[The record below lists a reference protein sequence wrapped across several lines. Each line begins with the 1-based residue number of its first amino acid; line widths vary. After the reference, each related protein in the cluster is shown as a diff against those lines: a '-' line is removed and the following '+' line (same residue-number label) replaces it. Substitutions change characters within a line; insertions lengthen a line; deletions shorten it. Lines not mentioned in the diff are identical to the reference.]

1 MESEQI
7 PGVHSYLYL
16 HPGENPA
23 TSLVSPVLDST
34 NYHSWSRSFIT
45 ALSAKNKVEF
55 IDGGAPPPLKTDP
68 LYSAWRRCNNMVVSW
83 LVHSVSPSI
92 RQSILWMDQAD
103 DIWKDLK
110 TRYSQGDL
118 LRVSDLQ
125 LEASSLKQGDLSVTE
140 YFTKLRILWD
150 ELENFRPD
158 PNCTCTIKCA
168 CSVLTIIA
176 QRKLEDQA
184 MQFLRGLND
193 QYNNV
198 KSHVLLMEPP
208 ISKIFSYVVQQERQL
223 LGQNFIANVHLDR
236 TSSINAVASP
246 TCTHCNRTGHT
257 DAVCFRKHGFPSTT
271 NRSNKGSS
279 NRPRRICTHC
289 GKTGHTIEV
298 CYQKHGFPPGSK
310 PLSDKTAS
318 VNHTVTGDCKVTES
332 TQSLESQDVRFTPQQ
347 YQALLA

>member
-1 MESEQI
+1 
-7 PGVHSYLYL
+7 
-16 HPGENPA
+16 
-23 TSLVSPVLDST
+23 
-34 NYHSWSRSFIT
+34 
-45 ALSAKNKVEF
+45 
-55 IDGGAPPPLKTDP
+55 
-68 LYSAWRRCNNMVVSW
+68 MVVSW

-110 TRYSQGDL
+110 TRYSQ
-118 LRVSDLQ
+118 
-125 LEASSLKQGDLSVTE
+125 
-140 YFTKLRILWD
+140 
-150 ELENFRPD
+150 ENFRLD
-158 PNCTCTIKCA
+158 PTCTCTIKCV
-168 CSVLTIIA
+168 CSILTIIA

-198 KSHVLLMEPP
+198 KSHVLLMEPLPP

-236 TSSINAVASP
+236 TSSVNVVASP

-257 DAVCFRKHGFPSTT
+257 DAVCFRKHGFPSTI
-271 NRSNKGSS
+271 NRSNRGSS
-279 NRPRRICTHC
+279 NRPQRICNHC

-298 CYQKHGFPPGSK
+298 CYQKHGLPPGSK

-318 VNHTVTGDCKVTES
+318 VNHTVTGDCKVTKS

-347 YQALLA
+347 YQALLALIQQS